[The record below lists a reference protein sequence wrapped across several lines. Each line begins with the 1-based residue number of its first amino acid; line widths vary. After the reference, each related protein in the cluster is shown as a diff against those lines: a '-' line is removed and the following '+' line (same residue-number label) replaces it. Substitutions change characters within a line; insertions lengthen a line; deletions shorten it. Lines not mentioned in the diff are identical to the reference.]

1 MHLRDLIN
9 RIDQLVNHG
18 TRVLETKSVKNTRQS
33 SLETVDEAEMVG
45 FRSACLSFINQIYG
59 NNRRFSLYVL
69 VSEL

>member
-9 RIDQLVNHG
+9 RIDQLANHG

-45 FRSACLSFINQIYG
+45 FRSPLSMNSKTPDERYS
-59 NNRRFSLYVL
+59 SLPRWTIL
-69 VSEL
+69 CF